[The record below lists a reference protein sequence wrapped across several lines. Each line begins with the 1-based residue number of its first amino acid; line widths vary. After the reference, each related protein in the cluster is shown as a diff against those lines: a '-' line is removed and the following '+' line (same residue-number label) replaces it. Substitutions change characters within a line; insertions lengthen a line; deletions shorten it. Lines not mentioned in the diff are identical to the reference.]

1 MGNVLNVTRSHQIGG
16 ELKSLGECVFGV
28 GGVSGPAGVCRN
40 SISKFGERTVKFPQT
55 SAWVLQ
61 EWLRI
66 DEIWHAL
73 LDWC

>member
-1 MGNVLNVTRSHQIGG
+1 MDAEGESSQKHRDREMGNVLNVPRSHQIGG

-28 GGVSGPAGVCRN
+28 GGVS
-40 SISKFGERTVKFPQT
+40 KFGERTVKFPQI

-66 DEIWHAL
+66 DEI
-73 LDWC
+73 